1 MRHVIKTRQIQRQIH
16 LENTLKEPP
25 QILVTFKTF
34 DQSDDETRPTNK
46 KTMTKTKTLMTM
58 MTMMTMMTILTMGN
72 EENDDN
78 DTERTP

>member
-34 DQSDDETRPTNK
+34 DQSDDETSPTNK
-46 KTMTKTKTLMTM
+46 KTMTKTKTLITM
-58 MTMMTMMTILTMGN
+58 MTILTILTMGN
-72 EENDDN
+72 EENGDS